1 MKIARHTKKRPLA
14 LASLLL
20 VGSLA
25 ANAAYATSPPGLVE
39 VTSHSSFDAT
49 LTKVKSAIS
58 QNGLMVL
65 KDFNQQMML
74 NMVGVHAPKEVTL
87 EIFHPKYG
95 KAVYEANPVDFLA
108 VPLRM
113 LIVQSGDSVKLY
125 YQKPSTVLEPFGL
138 SDLGNQL
145 DPVFNTIVETAA
157 K

>member
-1 MKIARHTKKRPLA
+1 MNIALHTKKRPLA

-25 ANAAYATSPPGLVE
+25 ASAAYASPPGLVE
-39 VTSHSSFDAT
+39 VTSHSNFNTT

-95 KAVYEANPVDFLA
+95 KTVYEANPVDFLA

-113 LIVQSGDSVKLY
+113 LIVQSGDSAKIY
-125 YQKPSTVLEPFGL
+125 YQKPSTVLAPFGL
-138 SDLGNQL
+138 SGLGNKL
-145 DPVFNTIVETAA
+145 DPVFNTIAESAA

>member
-1 MKIARHTKKRPLA
+1 MNIARHTKKRPLA

-25 ANAAYATSPPGLVE
+25 ANAAYASPPGLVE

-49 LTKVKSAIS
+49 LTKVKSAVS

-95 KAVYEANPVDFLA
+95 KAVYEANPVNFLA

-113 LIVQSGDSVKLY
+113 LVVQSGDSAKIY

-145 DPVFNTIVETAA
+145 DPVFNSIAESAA

>member
-1 MKIARHTKKRPLA
+1 MNIARHTKKHPLA

-25 ANAAYATSPPGLVE
+25 ASAAYASPPGLVE
-39 VTSHSSFDAT
+39 VTSHSNFNT
-49 LTKVKSAIS
+49 TVTKVKSAIS

-74 NMVGVHAPKEVTL
+74 NMVGVHAPKQITL

-95 KAVYEANPVDFLA
+95 KAVFAANPVDFLA

-113 LIVQSGDSVKLY
+113 TVLQDGNDVKIA
-125 YQKPSTVLEPFGL
+125 YQKPSTVLAPFGL

-145 DPVFNTIVETAA
+145 DPAFKAIAESAA